1 MASPAFSPIDDLSDD
16 VRARVKSELSP
27 GERLLWAGVHEQVRE
42 PMGCGV
48 FGSAVV
54 AITGWIVLIF
64 CLTAPLYVR
73 GGPND
78 VYFGYGLIALI
89 VAVLFSAGVWASL
102 ERSRKERRE
111 RSRNMFALTDRR
123 AIIWRGVH
131 AEGTEVHS
139 YGPENVL
146 RVYRVEYPDGTGD
159 LNFTLRHGRESYR
172 DHSPTFTRIR
182 DVRRVEEIAKQILVV
197 DLPPLTS

>member
-1 MASPAFSPIDDLSDD
+1 MTDPASWTIDDLSDD

-27 GERLLWAGVHEQVRE
+27 GERLLWAGVHEQIRE

-48 FGSAVV
+48 FGSAVMAV
-54 AITGWIVLIF
+54 TGWIVLIF

-73 GGPND
+73 GGNND
-78 VYFGYGLIALI
+78 AYFGFGFIATI

-111 RSRNMFALTDRR
+111 RSRDTFALTNRR
-123 AIIWRGVH
+123 AILWRGVH

-139 YGPENVL
+139 YGPENVV

-159 LNFTLRHGRESYR
+159 LNLTLRPERESYTS
-172 DHSPTFTRIR
+172 HSPSFTRIR
-182 DVRRVEEIAKQILVV
+182 DVRRVEELARQTLAM
-197 DLPPLTS
+197 DRPPSPS